1 MSAFFEDYKRR
12 ESEVL
17 NDAMVFQENRI
28 EDVLSELSE
37 QLQKLNSYNLNLSSL
52 DQYDEGVMIV
62 MSDIIDDIHNE
73 IMKFSPDINLEGL
86 KIDVDI
92 DEDIITRLEKLLIR
106 STEMCHGFLPAMDGS
121 DRDTET
127 YRDLIKNMWN
137 CVTCGAQFGVK
148 QVECLL
154 CK

>member
-1 MSAFFEDYKRR
+1 M
-12 ESEVL
+12 
-17 NDAMVFQENRI
+17 NDV
-28 EDVLSELSE
+28 
-37 QLQKLNSYNLNLSSL
+37 
-52 DQYDEGVMIV
+52 
-62 MSDIIDDIHNE
+62 IDDLHRGIV
-73 IMKFSPDINLEGL
+73 KFAPDINLEGL
-86 KIDVDI
+86 KIDVEFD
-92 DEDIITRLEKLLIR
+92 DDIIPRLEKLLNR
-106 STEMCHGFLPAMDGS
+106 STEMSHGFLPALDGS